1 MILNELEKI
10 VREERGF
17 SKAYICNLLKE
28 YLQMYVLYFVYTTK
42 KYNKNL
48 IFTGGTCLRHFYGLE
63 RLSEDIDFYYIQSF
77 KTEELRRDLE
87 NFFKKRYKYEAI
99 QSSLKQK
106 GKQILLKFPVLAHL
120 GLSHKG
126 ESDFLYVKLDIEKNA
141 SRHYTLETSSKS
153 KFGFNFV
160 AKHYDLSSL
169 MAGKIHAILLRRHLK
184 GTRESLKGRD
194 YFDLLW
200 FVKNEVNPN
209 MKRLSDLLGKK
220 MGFKEMEKALD
231 RKVKEATT
239 TLKSDFRS
247 DLLPLVMN
255 ADTVQY
261 YVDNYFDEYRRYK
274 KCYF

>member
-1 MILNELEKI
+1 MILSELEKI
-10 VREERGF
+10 VREEKG
-17 SKAYICNLLKE
+17 SSNAYIRNVLKE
-28 YLQMYVLYFVYTTK
+28 YLQMYVLYFVYTSK

-63 RLSEDIDFYYIQSF
+63 RLSEDIDFDYIKSF
-77 KTEELRRDLE
+77 ETEKLRQDLE

-106 GKQILLKFPVLAHL
+106 GKQILLKFPVLVQL

-169 MAGKIHAILLRRHLK
+169 MAGKIHAILSRRYLK
-184 GTRESLKGRD
+184 GSRESLKGRD

-200 FVKNEVNPN
+200 FVKNAVKPN
-209 MKRLSDLLGKK
+209 VKRLSDLLGKK
-220 MGFKEMEKALD
+220 MILKKMEKELD

-239 TLKSDFRS
+239 KLKSDFRS

-274 KCYF
+274 SQSL